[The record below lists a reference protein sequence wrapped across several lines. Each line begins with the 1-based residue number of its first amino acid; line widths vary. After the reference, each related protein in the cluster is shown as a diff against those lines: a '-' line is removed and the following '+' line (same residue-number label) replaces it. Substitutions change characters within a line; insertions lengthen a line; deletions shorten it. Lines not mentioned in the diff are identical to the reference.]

1 MSAGFKT
8 ILKLEEILAALTPPD
23 VDINSRSFYLKVA
36 MGEIAGYSFIEKFGE
51 NPQVDTAT
59 TPEDVW
65 DEGGEYTF
73 STTAAID
80 SLSSDDIGDTDID
93 ITVVGLDTDWNEV
106 TQTIPTDAVDGRTRV
121 ALTTNLLRFFRAFN
135 ANGVEL
141 LGNVYVYENTA
152 LTLGK
157 PTDVTKIRGKIQ
169 IGHGQTLM
177 AIYSVPAGH
186 TGYFLKGYVGLTTG
200 VTSRSAALTWNARL
214 LGGVFRTQS
223 AIGLSSGGSSTW
235 QYEYPVPVSVPE
247 KSDIK
252 ISCTD
257 VGANSTAVSGGFTI
271 LLVEN

>member
-177 AIYSVPAGH
+177 AIYSIPAGH